1 LRQKQRKIDS
11 LKTVLSGSIHDTLR
25 TKALNALAKLYWTNN
40 PDTAMVLVLQSE
52 KVAEKLQDKKYVC
65 ITTIY
70 KAYIISAL
78 GNYDSA
84 IVVYQQAIDLSKK
97 HKKDK
102 PLGQAL
108 TALGNVYNIIG
119 DYDSAIKY
127 YMEALTIQERLG
139 R

>member
-1 LRQKQRKIDS
+1 MNKIVKLLLLIFITSSSLFAQKQRKIDS

-78 GNYDSA
+78 
-84 IVVYQQAIDLSKK
+84 
-97 HKKDK
+97 
-102 PLGQAL
+102 
-108 TALGNVYNIIG
+108 
-119 DYDSAIKY
+119 
-127 YMEALTIQERLG
+127 R
-139 R
+139 